1 MVSKSDNKNKYRH
14 ITCTQQFRDLIAQY
28 YPGLNHPKN
37 KAQRNAYWS
46 LFLYCL
52 CGKRNEEGK
61 LLLCWQILSELEY
74 GSVITNYSAQDFLY
88 RFLHDVFEGDTSQFD
103 WREYHRPSGKAREL
117 KAFNLNSQ
125 VQQAYER
132 ERNTR
137 SWVGTKRVYFV
148 TGSVFCGKKQKRI
161 RDEYKQQADQTLD
174 NLPEIMQQVVEKLN
188 QQSTNT
194 FTRLV
199 KNNHDYAV
207 ETANRLPNQEARK
220 AALNTL
226 YCVKD
231 LPQPVYKGSDKP
243 GSTRIYAFGQNLTQL
258 SRPVRAA
265 LFQGVYSVDLASIQL
280 AIAAAVLGVETITE
294 FLSQGNSF
302 WTELLDYYQIQP
314 EHRAVAKS
322 ILKESTYSLVFR
334 AESHNVKRNLT
345 VAFKKLNITKA
356 GQKFYDHPFIQE
368 LDAAMEQKGEEII
381 KAGGFENAFGQYIPY
396 QDNVKSSLALLFQS
410 YESYLISSVYELPF
424 DNMSVVAH
432 LHDGLYIS
440 FRNQKYYQLLS
451 KKIEAAVNQRLEE
464 LNVPS
469 RLEWENVDEEKVEIE
484 LQAKQLEHQIK
495 TNTLELANP
504 VMEQESESVV
514 EEVDEPEIPYQYTKE
529 WFIDEQGKKL
539 DFPGDIIYQNRQKQ
553 HLLTRMKHIAEI
565 KRGFEDLAKSSGIE
579 LVAS

>member
-1 MVSKSDNKNKYRH
+1 MIPNINNKNKYRH
-14 ITCTQQFRDLIAQY
+14 ITCTKQFRDLIAEH
-28 YPGLNHPKN
+28 YPGLNHPKT

-46 LFLYCL
+46 LFLYCF
-52 CGKRNEEGK
+52 CGKRNEKGV
-61 LLLCWQILSELEY
+61 LLLYWQILSELEY
-74 GSVITNYSAQDFLY
+74 GSVITNYSAQDFLT
-88 RFLHDVFEGDTSQFD
+88 RFLHDVFDGDTSQFD
-103 WREYHRPSGKAREL
+103 WTEYHKSSGKARAL
-117 KAFNLNSQ
+117 KTFNLNPH
-125 VQQAYER
+125 VQQAYEL

-137 SWVGTKRVYFV
+137 SWVGTQRVYFV
-148 TGSVFCGKKQKRI
+148 TGSVFCGKKQKKI
-161 RDEYKQQADQTLD
+161 RDEYKQQAAQTLN
-174 NLPEIMQQVVEKLN
+174 NLPEKMQQVVEKLN

-199 KNNHDYAV
+199 TKNYDYAV
-207 ETANRLPNQEARK
+207 ETANQLPHEEARK

-231 LPQPVYKGSDKP
+231 LPQPIYKGSDKP

-302 WTELLDYYQIQP
+302 WTELLDYFQIQP

-334 AESHNVKRNLT
+334 AERHNVKRNLT

-368 LDAAMEQKGEEII
+368 LDSAMEQKGEEII

-410 YESYLISSVYELPF
+410 YESYLMSSVYELPF
-424 DNMSVVAH
+424 ENMSVVAH

-451 KKIEAAVNQRLEE
+451 QKIEAAVNQRLEE
-464 LNVPS
+464 LNIPS
-469 RLEWENVDEEKVEIE
+469 RLEWENIDEDKVEVE
-484 LQAKQLEHQIK
+484 LEAKQLEYQIK
-495 TNTLELANP
+495 TNTLQLVSP
-504 VMEQESESVV
+504 VREQESESVARQA
-514 EEVDEPEIPYQYTKE
+514 DEPEVPYQYTEE
-529 WFIDEQGKKL
+529 WLINEEKTKPDLPEHMEQIREIV
-539 DFPGDIIYQNRQKQ
+539 DF
-553 HLLTRMKHIAEI
+553 
-565 KRGFEDLAKSSGIE
+565 AKSIGIE

>member
-1 MVSKSDNKNKYRH
+1 MVANINNRSKYRH
-14 ITCTQQFRDLIAQY
+14 ITCSKQFRDLIAQY
-28 YPGLNHPKN
+28 YPGLNHPKT

-52 CGKRNEEGK
+52 CGKRNEQGT
-61 LLLCWQILSELEY
+61 LLLYWEILSELEY
-74 GSVITNYSAQDFLY
+74 GSIITNYNARDFLTG
-88 RFLHDVFEGDTSQFD
+88 FLYDVFEGDTSQFD
-103 WREYHRPSGKAREL
+103 WREYHRPSGTAREL
-117 KAFNLNSQ
+117 KTFNLNPQ
-125 VQQAYER
+125 VQQAYEQ

-137 SWVGTKRVYFV
+137 SWVGIQRVYFV
-148 TGSVFCGKKQKRI
+148 TGSLFSGKKQKQI
-161 RDEYKQQADQTLD
+161 RDEYKHQADQSLD
-174 NLPEIMQQVVEKLN
+174 NLPETMQQVVEKLN

-199 KNNHDYAV
+199 NSNYEYAI
-207 ETANRLPNQEARK
+207 ETANRLPNEEARK

-231 LPQPVYKGSDKP
+231 LPQPIYKGSNKP

-265 LFQGVYSVDLASIQL
+265 LFQGVRSVDLASIQL
-280 AIAAAVLGVETITE
+280 AIAASVLDVEIITD

-302 WTELLDYYQIQP
+302 WTELLDYFQIQP

-334 AESHNVKRNLT
+334 AERHNLKRNLT
-345 VAFKKLNITKA
+345 VAFKKLNIAKA

-368 LDAAMEQKGEEII
+368 LDTAMEEKGEEII

-396 QDNVKSSLALLFQS
+396 EGNVKSSLALLFQS
-410 YESYLISSVYELPF
+410 YESYLISSVYDLPF

-440 FRNQKYYQLLS
+440 FRSQKYSNLLD
-451 KKIEAAVNQRLEE
+451 KKIEAAVNQRLLL
-464 LNVPS
+464 LNIPS
-469 RLEWENVDEEKVEIE
+469 RLEWEAIDAKLVETE

-495 TNTLELANP
+495 TNTLQLSRP
-504 VMEQESESVV
+504 VAEQQAIRIP
-514 EEVDEPEIPYQYTKE
+514 VD
-529 WFIDEQGKKL
+529 
-539 DFPGDIIYQNRQKQ
+539 
-553 HLLTRMKHIAEI
+553 
-565 KRGFEDLAKSSGIE
+565 SSYC
-579 LVAS
+579 